1 MQHRPLGHTGIQ
13 VSALCLGTM
22 TFGHQVNEREAHR
35 QMDMAADAGV
45 NFLDVAE
52 MYPFP
57 SAAKTW
63 GDSERI
69 IGSWLKA
76 RGNRERTVVATKA
89 SGPAAGWL
97 NWIRGGRTRLDR
109 ANLVAAVD
117 GSLERLGTDHIDL
130 YQLHWPE
137 RSTNY
142 FGKLGYV
149 HARDD
154 EACIPIRE
162 TLEVLAEL
170 IEAGKIRSV
179 GLSNET
185 PWGAMRFLAE
195 AERHGLPRMASI
207 QNPYSLL
214 NRTFEIGLAEVAHRE
229 QCGLLAYSPLAFG
242 VLTGKYADGA
252 RPAASRLALYPQFT
266 RYTTEA
272 GLHATDDY
280 LALAAAHRLSPAQM
294 ALAYVTSRGFVTANI
309 ITASTETQLDE
320 DLGSAAVQLS
330 DEVLAA
336 IEAIHEAHPNPCP

>member
-1 MQHRPLGHTGIQ
+1 MQYRPLGRTGIE
-13 VSALCLGTM
+13 VSAICLGTM

-35 QMDMAADAGV
+35 QIDMALDAGV

-57 SAAKTW
+57 SAADTW
-63 GDSERI
+63 GDSERF
-69 IGSWLKA
+69 IGSWLA
-76 RGNRERTVVATKA
+76 AHGHRDRVVIASKA
-89 SGPAAGWL
+89 SGPADGWL
-97 NWIRGGRTRLDR
+97 TWIRDGHTRFDR

-117 GSLERLGTDHIDL
+117 GSLERLGTDYIDL

-149 HARDD
+149 HGEDP
-154 EACIPIRE
+154 IPCTPMRE

-170 IEAGKIRSV
+170 VAAGKIRAV

-185 PWGAMRFLAE
+185 PWGTMRFLTE
-195 AERHGLPRMASI
+195 AERHDLPRMASI

-214 NRTFEIGLAEVAHRE
+214 NRTFEVGLAEIAHRE

-242 VLTGKYADGA
+242 VLTGKYAGGA
-252 RPAASRLALYPQFT
+252 RPPASRLALYPQYT

-272 GLHATDDY
+272 GVRATDEY
-280 LALAAAHRLSPAQM
+280 VALARRHGLSPAHM
-294 ALAYVTSRGFVTANI
+294 ALAYVTSRGFVTANLV
-309 ITASTETQLDE
+309 TASNAAQLQE
-320 DLGSAAVQLS
+320 DLGSAELELS

-336 IEAIHEAHPNPCP
+336 IEAIHERHPNPCP